1 MVKMIK
7 AERIKQMDEIELNNA
22 EDELNNAEEDVKF
35 VEWKA
40 ELNKELRSFW
50 KAMIE

>member
-1 MVKMIK
+1 MIK
-7 AERIKQMDEIELNNA
+7 AERMKQMDELKMNNT
-22 EDELNNAEEDVKF
+22 EEDSQF

-50 KAMIE
+50 KEMTE

>member
-7 AERIKQMDEIELNNA
+7 AERMKQMDEIELNNV
-22 EDELNNAEEDVKF
+22 EEDSKF

>member
-1 MVKMIK
+1 MVRMIK
-7 AERIKQMDEIELNNA
+7 AERMKQMDEIELN
-22 EDELNNAEEDVKF
+22 DAEEDLKF

-50 KAMIE
+50 KAMME

>member
-7 AERIKQMDEIELNNA
+7 AERMKQMDEIELNNTK
-22 EDELNNAEEDVKF
+22 EDVEF

-50 KAMIE
+50 KAMID

>member
-7 AERIKQMDEIELNNA
+7 AERMKQMDEIELK
-22 EDELNNAEEDVKF
+22 NAEEDGKF
-35 VEWKA
+35 VEWKE

>member
-7 AERIKQMDEIELNNA
+7 AERMKQMDKIELNNT
-22 EDELNNAEEDVKF
+22 EEDSKF
-35 VEWKA
+35 VEWKE

>member
-7 AERIKQMDEIELNNA
+7 AERMKQMDEIEM
-22 EDELNNAEEDVKF
+22 NNAEEDLKF
-35 VEWKA
+35 VEWKE

-50 KAMIE
+50 KAMTK